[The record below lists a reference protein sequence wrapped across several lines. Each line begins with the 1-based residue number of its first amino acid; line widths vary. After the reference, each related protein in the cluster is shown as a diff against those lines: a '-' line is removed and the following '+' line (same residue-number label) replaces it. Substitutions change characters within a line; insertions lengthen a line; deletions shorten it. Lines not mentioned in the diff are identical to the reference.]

1 MSAELSWKDQ
11 YLRELD
17 AAEHRQQQWQQH
29 RMLLERMLVRTSLG
43 LKGQSGELDQLL
55 DSVRDQV
62 RSPSIDVEHWQLLQT
77 KIDRQMVLLKQAEFA
92 SQVSGAGPA
101 ADSMGLGQDG
111 ERLRIARRVGQ
122 LVEQIVSEIPIS
134 AEAEKKARALQH
146 ILFYSEDWSA
156 LRKCLRDVA
165 ELVTIAIKQC
175 RAQFD
180 EFIQQ
185 LDDRLAVLRQS
196 FVAHT
201 SAQSGRLSASE
212 ALGRDLRGGITRLS
226 EHIQCSNNL
235 GQLKH
240 SVTAHLDDIARSV
253 VQFRERESDR
263 EKALATQLETMQ
275 QKIVTM
281 ETESELMREQVVK
294 ERRRANTDML
304 TQLPNRDSWHDRLQL
319 EVERWQRYKG
329 EMTIAIVDID
339 LFKRINDS
347 YGHKAGDRVLQLLA
361 RELKKGLRSTDF
373 IARIGGEEFV
383 VLLPETTGTQAKQV
397 IDSLRANVAKL
408 PFHFSNQ
415 PVTITFSAGVASIRS
430 GDDEDTLFERADRT
444 LYMAKNAGRNQV
456 KISTE

>member
-1 MSAELSWKDQ
+1 MSAESPWKDQ

-17 AAEHRQQQWQQH
+17 AAEHREQQWQQQ

-43 LKGQSGELDQLL
+43 LKGQSCELDQLL
-55 DSVRDQV
+55 DSVCKHV
-62 RSPSIDVEHWQLLQT
+62 RSPSIDVEQWQSLQAQ
-77 KIDRQMVLLKQAEFA
+77 IDREMVLLEQAEE
-92 SQVSGAGPA
+92 VSRGSV
-101 ADSMGLGQDG
+101 ADSMDLGQDG

-134 AEAEKKARALQH
+134 AEAEKKARALQQ
-146 ILFYSEDWSA
+146 ILLYSEDWNA
-156 LRKCLRDVA
+156 LRKSLRDVA
-165 ELVTIAIKQC
+165 ELVMMAIKQC

-212 ALGRDLRGGITRLS
+212 ALGRDLRGGISRLS
-226 EHIQCSNNL
+226 QHIQSSNNL

-240 SVTAHLDDIARSV
+240 SVTAHLDGIAQSV

-263 EKALATQLETMQ
+263 EKALAVQLETMQ

-281 ETESELMREQVVK
+281 ETESELMREQVLK

-304 TQLPNRDSWHDRLQL
+304 TQLPNRDSWYDRLQL
-319 EVERWQRYKG
+319 EVGRWQRYKCD
-329 EMTIAIVDID
+329 MTIAIIDID

-383 VLLPETTGTQAKQV
+383 VLLPETTGIQAKQV
-397 IDSLRANVAKL
+397 LDSLRANVAKL

-415 PVTITFSAGVASIRS
+415 PVTITFSAGIASIQS
-430 GDDEDTLFERADRT
+430 GDTEDTLFERADRT
-444 LYMAKNAGRNQV
+444 LYIAKNAGRNQV

>member
-17 AAEHRQQQWQQH
+17 AAEHRKQQWQQH

-77 KIDRQMVLLKQAEFA
+77 KIDRQMVLLEQAEFA
-92 SQVSGAGPA
+92 SQGSAEGSAAG
-101 ADSMGLGQDG
+101 SMDLGQDG
-111 ERLRIARRVGQ
+111 DRLRIARRVGQ
-122 LVEQIVSEIPIS
+122 LVGQIVSEIPIS
-134 AEAEKKARALQH
+134 AEAEKKARALQQV
-146 ILFYSEDWSA
+146 LLYSEDWSA
-156 LRKCLRDVA
+156 LRKGLRDVA
-165 ELVTIAIKQC
+165 ELVMLAIKQC

-185 LDDRLAVLRQS
+185 LDDRPAVLRQS

-226 EHIQCSNNL
+226 QHIQSSNNL

-240 SVTAHLDDIARSV
+240 SVTAHLDDIAQSV

-281 ETESELMREQVVK
+281 ETESELMREQVLK

-329 EMTIAIVDID
+329 DMTIAIVDID

-383 VLLPETTGTQAKQV
+383 VLLPETTDTQAKQV

-415 PVTITFSAGVASIRS
+415 PVTITFSAGIASIRS
-430 GDDEDTLFERADRT
+430 GDNEDTLFERADRT